1 MQNIYPHRLS
11 RKGYAGLAET
21 IKHEL
26 SDDKE
31 VDRDI
36 LWKRARLNKEDEY
49 EGKELVETVYKIRV
63 KMGDS
68 PEESSWSFYIQ
79 GFICDNKDEE
89 EDAESPSLV
98 SDAASYSA
106 VIKLG
111 HNNNNN
117 YAKQNS
123 FKKQK
128 STKVDY
134 DLEDTASSPVNSPK
148 VKRNSLGKAGAGA
161 GAGAG
166 AVEKDTNYS
175 TALEKKTIK

>member
-1 MQNIYPHRLS
+1 
-11 RKGYAGLAET
+11 
-21 IKHEL
+21 
-26 SDDKE
+26 
-31 VDRDI
+31 
-36 LWKRARLNKEDEY
+36 
-49 EGKELVETVYKIRV
+49 
-63 KMGDS
+63 MGDS

-148 VKRNSLGKAGAGA
+148 VSSLSLSLSSIYFNSLSYILI
-161 GAGAG
+161 
-166 AVEKDTNYS
+166 N
-175 TALEKKTIK
+175 IKN

>member
-1 MQNIYPHRLS
+1 
-11 RKGYAGLAET
+11 
-21 IKHEL
+21 
-26 SDDKE
+26 
-31 VDRDI
+31 
-36 LWKRARLNKEDEY
+36 
-49 EGKELVETVYKIRV
+49 
-63 KMGDS
+63 MGDS

-161 GAGAG
+161 GA
-166 AVEKDTNYS
+166 VEKDTNYS